1 MASDE
6 DSGRHGDIISL
17 LCEINGK
24 VDQLIAQGEKEM
36 SALTDLQAADA
47 AIKAAVASAV
57 TLIQGF
63 VNGTV
68 NADDPQVEAVVA
80 DLNAA
85 AAALS
90 GASTPTPAPAP
101 ASGKK

>member
-1 MASDE
+1 MFRSKDRATLEAMVADA
-6 DSGRHGDIISL
+6 RAL
-17 LCEINGK
+17 LTG
-24 VDQLIAQGEKEM
+24 QEKIM
-36 SALTDLQAADA
+36 SAIADLQTAAA
-47 AIKAAVASAV
+47 AIKAAIASAV

-90 GASTPTPAPAP
+90 GAATPAAAP
-101 ASGKK
+101 ASHKK

>member
-1 MASDE
+1 MFDHE
-6 DSGRHGDIISL
+6 ILGRIERKL
-17 LCEINGK
+17 
-24 VDQLIAQGEKEM
+24 DQLIQQGVKEM
-36 SALTDLQAADA
+36 SAISDLQAADK
-47 AIKAAVASAV
+47 AIQAAVAAAV

-68 NADDPQVEAVVA
+68 NADDPQVEAVVT